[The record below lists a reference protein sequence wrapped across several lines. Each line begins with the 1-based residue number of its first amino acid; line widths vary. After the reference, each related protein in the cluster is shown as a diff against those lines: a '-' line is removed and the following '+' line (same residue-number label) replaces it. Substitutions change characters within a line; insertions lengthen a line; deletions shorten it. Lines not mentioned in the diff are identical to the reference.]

1 MNMKKIMITLA
12 AGLLLTACS
21 EDFLDLKN
29 PNLLTTDT
37 YWETNDDVMS
47 AFAATYSLLRDVN
60 GGYWG
65 VRGVELTNGRGD
77 DFFIRNDVKDLYQ
90 FSTFTNA
97 PDNGV
102 VTNIFNNFYRGI
114 FRCNQILEKIGEVP
128 MSEEERAR
136 LIAEAKFLRGLN
148 YFHLVINFG
157 DVPIRLKTP
166 ENQEEYY
173 VPKSPAE
180 EVWQQVFQDLSEAK
194 AGLPLEYPAEWTGR
208 ATKGAATGYLGKAYL
223 YHEDWDKAEAEFS
236 ALMQAPYQYDLM
248 ADYADNFT
256 AERENNQESV
266 FEIQVQDVG
275 GTNPW
280 DVGSS
285 NEALGVT
292 TAQEFAPAEV
302 AGWFEA
308 YPTDKI
314 FNVFQEE
321 KTVSGDFDK
330 RMYVTL
336 VWDYPGAMYY
346 NRPFSEFKSE
356 FGFKSRFRKYQNWH
370 NDNEGRFISNINER
384 ALRFADV
391 LLMYA
396 EALAM
401 QGRPQE
407 AYAPV
412 NRIRQRAGLAVLPAG
427 YGTEQMMA
435 EIRRQRMLEFCRE
448 GLRFYDLRRWGLLE
462 QEIASSDKV
471 GRQYLVVEKHAYLPI
486 PQAELDNNPEMEQ
499 NPNW

>member
-1 MNMKKIMITLA
+1 MKMKKLIIILT
-12 AGLLLTACS
+12 GSLLLSACAD
-21 EDFLDLKN
+21 DFLDLEN

-37 YWETNDDVMS
+37 YWQTKDDVMN

-77 DFFIRNDVKDLYQ
+77 DFFIRNDVQDLYQ

-102 VTNIFNNFYRGI
+102 VNNIFNTFYRGI
-114 FRCNQILEKIGEVP
+114 FRCNQILEKIGDVE
-128 MSEEERAR
+128 MDEQERAE

-157 DVPIRLKTP
+157 DVPVRLQTP
-166 ENQEEYY
+166 QNQEEYY
-173 VPKSPAE
+173 MPKSPAE
-180 EVWQQVFQDLSEAK
+180 EVWQQVFQDFTEAK
-194 AGLPLEYPAEWTGR
+194 AGLPLEYPEEWTGR
-208 ATKGAATGYLGKAYL
+208 ATKGAASGYLGKAYL
-223 YHEDWDKAEAEFS
+223 YHEDWALAEAEFS
-236 ALMQAPYQYDLM
+236 ELMQAPYGYDLTS
-248 ADYADNFT
+248 DYADNFT
-256 AERENNQESV
+256 AINENNEESL

-275 GTNPW
+275 GTDPW

-285 NEALGVT
+285 NEALGLT

-314 FNVFQEE
+314 LDAFQEE
-321 KTVSGDFDK
+321 RTADGDFD
-330 RMYVTL
+330 RRLYVTL

-346 NRPFSEFKSE
+346 NRPFTDFQSE
-356 FGFKSRFRKYQNWH
+356 FGFKSRFRKYQNWN
-370 NDNEGRFISNINER
+370 NDDEGRFISNINER

-396 EALAM
+396 EAVTV
-401 QGRPQE
+401 QGRPQD
-407 AYAPV
+407 AYQAV
-412 NRIRQRAGLAVLPAG
+412 NRIRERAGLTVLSPG
-427 YGTEQMMA
+427 FSREQMMA
-435 EIRRQRMLEFCRE
+435 EIRHQRMLEFCRE

-462 QEIASSDKV
+462 QEIAASDKV
-471 GRQYLVVEKHAYLPI
+471 GRQYLNVEKHEFLPI

-499 NPNW
+499 HPAW

>member
-1 MNMKKIMITLA
+1 MKKTIIILAVTLQ
-12 AGLLLTACS
+12 LTACS
-21 EDFLDLKN
+21 EDLLDLKN

-37 YWETNDDVMS
+37 FWETRGDVMS
-47 AFAATYSLLRDVN
+47 AFASAYSLLRDVN

-114 FRCNQILEKIGEVP
+114 FRCNQVLENIAEVP
-128 MSEEERAR
+128 MDEEEKVQ

-157 DVPIRLKTP
+157 DVPIRMEVP
-166 ENQEEYY
+166 QGQEEYY
-173 VPKSPAE
+173 IPKSPAE
-180 EVWQQVFQDLSEAK
+180 DVWQQVFKDLGEAK
-194 AGLPLEYPAEWTGR
+194 AGLPLAYPPDWTGR
-208 ATKGAATGYLGKAYL
+208 ATKGAAAAYLGKAYL

-236 ALMQAPYQYDLM
+236 ELMQAPFEYDLM
-248 ADYADNFT
+248 ENYADNFT
-256 AERENNQESV
+256 AEQENNAESV

-314 FNVFQEE
+314 YNAFQEE
-321 KTVSGDFDK
+321 KTPGGDFDE

-384 ALRFADV
+384 ALRFAGV

-396 EALAM
+396 EAVTM

-407 AYAPV
+407 AYAAV
-412 NRIRQRAGLAVLPAG
+412 NRIRQRAALAALPGG
-427 YGTEQMMA
+427 YGQEQMMA
-435 EIRRQRMLEFCRE
+435 EIQHQRMLEFCRE
-448 GLRFYDLRRWGLLE
+448 GLRFYDLRRWGMLE
-462 QEIASSDKV
+462 EEISSSDKV
-471 GRQYLVVEKHAYLPI
+471 GRQYLNVQKHAYFPI